1 MTINAGIIVSGVFL
15 MVLLIMRRKNAK
27 SQDTQRLS
35 ARSPFVERASLKTKK
50 IMPIQKI
57 EVEAN
62 VGIVREDSD
71 PSREEVNEF
80 LDTFDE
86 EKATRRIDVLEDML
100 DILNER

>member
-1 MTINAGIIVSGVFL
+1 
-15 MVLLIMRRKNAK
+15 
-27 SQDTQRLS
+27 
-35 ARSPFVERASLKTKK
+35 
-50 IMPIQKI
+50 MPIQKI